1 MALWGVLQHVLD
13 KMVGGNDWRRETKVA
28 NSQHPIGW
36 RPYLSNATTA
46 MASLAIVA
54 LQL

>member
-1 MALWGVLQHVLD
+1 MALWGVLQHVLA
-13 KMVGGNDWRRETKVA
+13 KMVGGNDWRKETKVA
-28 NSQHPIGW
+28 SSQHLIGW
-36 RPYLSNATTA
+36 RPCLSYATTA